1 METIFRDVSFG
12 QRLAYQNVVSSRLK
26 FHYTEMGEHFDRFA
40 ARIAAKGHSPKGPLF
55 YSLNNVPLD
64 EIVDIEMFLPVQEE
78 TFAAEDG
85 LRFHSYFEVF
95 PLLTGVV
102 RGNFETQTERVY
114 AELLATL
121 EANSLEINSPFFHVV
136 HKDSSPYALVFVGY
150 RDASES
156 DDDPA
161 LTSPEALSVSVGSG
175 LE

>member
-1 METIFRDVSFG
+1 METMFRDVSFG

-40 ARIAAKGHSPKGPLF
+40 AKIAAKGHNPNGPLF

-64 EIVDIEMFLPVQEE
+64 EMVDIEMFLPIHED
-78 TFAAEDG
+78 TFAAEEG
-85 LRFHSYFEVF
+85 FRFHSYFDVV
-95 PLLTGVV
+95 PLLRGVV
-102 RGNFETQTERVY
+102 RGDFEAQTERVY

-136 HKDSSPYALVFVGY
+136 HKDPSPYASVFVGY
-150 RDASES
+150 RDASQS

-161 LTSPEALSVSVGSG
+161 LTSPESLSVSVGSG
-175 LE
+175 LT